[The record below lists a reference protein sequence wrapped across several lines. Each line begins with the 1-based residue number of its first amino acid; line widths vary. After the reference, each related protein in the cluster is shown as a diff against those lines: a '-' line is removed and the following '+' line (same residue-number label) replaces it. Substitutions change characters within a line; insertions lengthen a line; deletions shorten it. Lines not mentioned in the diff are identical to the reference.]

1 MRRPDRGSE
10 DGGPGR
16 LPRIRHAIARDGPGQ
31 GVAAGRGEAQGRDGA
46 EAPRRQDLSALLGDA
61 APDLLALAVAAYL
74 SVPALI
80 FAAGWFTPPLALGVG
95 VAGVA
100 ALWLAP
106 WRARMPAPAHRLALC
121 LVLGLLWAVLASGTH
136 HGLHAAADWQVRDA
150 VLRDL
155 SLPPWPVAYA
165 LGEQEWL
172 LRAPLGYYMPAALAG
187 RAAGFGAAQV
197 ALYLWTAL
205 GLALLLMLLDA
216 IARRIGR
223 GRRGAFVL
231 LALVFVVFG
240 GLDIIPNVI
249 LDSRAGAG
257 AFASWGRG
265 GEWWDRVFQYS
276 GHVTLLVWAPNHA
289 LPAWLCSLLVL
300 RHGRHPDFARGAA
313 TPIAG
318 AMFWTPLG
326 AVGAALLALVA
337 MLRRPFGPVLR
348 AWLAPANLLA
358 AACSLPL
365 MAFLTA
371 GSAAISH
378 GWLLARLDP
387 AAGLA
392 RWALLLALEVLP
404 WALGIGLALRGGRL
418 FRAALVLLV
427 ALPAYVFG
435 PGNEMTMR
443 TGIAPLAVLAVSAT
457 AALLAP
463 GASRIARALLVA
475 TLLLGALGQAM
486 EASLLVAHPPWRASR
501 DCSLPEAAA
510 QSAFAGTTDW
520 SHYVVPWPERTL
532 RHLLREPDARGLHPS
547 VLARCW
553 GR

>member
-1 MRRPDRGSE
+1 M
-10 DGGPGR
+10 PGR
-16 LPRIRHAIARDGPGQ
+16 RI
-31 GVAAGRGEAQGRDGA
+31 
-46 EAPRRQDLSALLGDA
+46 
-61 APDLLALAVAAYL
+61 
-74 SVPALI
+74 
-80 FAAGWFTPPLALGVG
+80 
-95 VAGVA
+95 
-100 ALWLAP
+100 
-106 WRARMPAPAHRLALC
+106 ALC
-121 LVLGLLWAVLASGTH
+121 LALGLLWAVLASGTH

-165 LGEQEWL
+165 VGEREWL

-187 RAAGFGAAQV
+187 RALGFGAAQA

-205 GLALLLMLLDA
+205 GLGLALLLLDVL
-216 IARRIGR
+216 ARRIAPS
-223 GRRGAFVL
+223 RRGAFAL
-231 LALVFVVFG
+231 FALVFVVFG
-240 GLDIIPNVI
+240 GFDIIPNVI
-249 LDSRAGAG
+249 LDSRAGVG

-289 LPAWLCSLLVL
+289 LPAWLCTLLVL
-300 RHGRHPDFARGAA
+300 RHGRHPDFARGVA
-313 TPIAG
+313 TPIVG

-337 MLRRPFGPVLR
+337 MLRRPFGPLLR

-358 AACSLPL
+358 ATCAVPL
-365 MAFLTA
+365 VVYLTA
-371 GSAAISH
+371 GSTAISH

-387 AAGLA
+387 ATGLA
-392 RWALLLALEVLP
+392 RWAMLLALEVLP
-404 WALGIGLALRGGRL
+404 WALGIALAVRGGRL
-418 FRAALVLLV
+418 FLAALALLAV
-427 ALPAYVFG
+427 LPAYVFG

-443 TGIAPLAVLAVSAT
+443 TGIAPLAVLAVAAA

-463 GASRIARALLVA
+463 GAPRAARLLLVA

-501 DCSLPEAAA
+501 DCALPEAAA

-520 SHYVVPWPERTL
+520 SHYVVPWPEPSL
-532 RHLLREPDARGLHPS
+532 APLLRSPEGRALHPAA
-547 VLARCW
+547 LARCW